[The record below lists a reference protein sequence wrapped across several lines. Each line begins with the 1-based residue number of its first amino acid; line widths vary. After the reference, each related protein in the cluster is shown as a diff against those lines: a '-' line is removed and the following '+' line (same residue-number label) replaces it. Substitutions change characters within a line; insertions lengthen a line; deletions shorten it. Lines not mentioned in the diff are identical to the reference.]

1 LGPIEFCIYTLP
13 LGAILRFHKI
23 NYHIYADDS
32 TLYCSFQLDSPDEAI
47 ESMNDCLRDIRSW
60 MIKNKLKIN
69 DDKTEFL
76 LVTSPKVSMNKDL
89 NVTVGNCVIHPS
101 TSCKSLGV
109 TIDCHVNMESQVNSI
124 CRSAHFHLRNIGS
137 IRHLLTDSAAAQL
150 VHALI
155 TSRLDYC
162 NSLLYGLPDC
172 RLNKLQRIQNIA
184 ARMVARTPKF
194 DHITPVL
201 RSLHWLPV
209 RLRILFKL
217 LLLVY
222 RCVNETAPKYLCELM
237 SPYRPSRSLRSVSQL
252 LLVVPKC
259 RLKTYGERAFS
270 AAGPRE
276 WNNLPLHIKQSPT
289 ISLFKT
295 NLKTFLFKSYFL

>member
-1 LGPIEFCIYTLP
+1 MGPIEFCIYTLP

-47 ESMNDCLRDIRSW
+47 EAMNDCLRDIRSW

-89 NVTVGNCVIHPS
+89 NVTVGNCTIHPS

-172 RLNKLQRIQNIA
+172 RLDKLQRIQNIA

-222 RCVNETAPKYLCELM
+222 RCVKGNCSKIFM
-237 SPYRPSRSLRSVSQL
+237 
-252 LLVVPKC
+252 
-259 RLKTYGERAFS
+259 
-270 AAGPRE
+270 
-276 WNNLPLHIKQSPT
+276 
-289 ISLFKT
+289 
-295 NLKTFLFKSYFL
+295 